1 MIDNNCGKEKVWV
14 PNPEKGWINGDLIK
28 EIPGEGWLVRD
39 ENGKEIKI
47 EKDEL
52 RMQNPVIQ
60 EGIDDMT
67 SLSHLHEAAVIH
79 NLIKRYE
86 INSIYT
92 YTGSILIAINPYTK
106 LPIYSKEMIESFCDQ
121 PVSKLAP
128 HVYSI
133 AESAYR
139 EMLNF
144 QKNQSILVSGESGA
158 GKTETTKFLLQY
170 FAAMGEKGNGV
181 NTSLISEED
190 IVEGNNIET
199 QVIKS
204 TPILEAFGNSK
215 TLRND
220 NSSRF
225 GKFIE
230 IHFDKIKGTIVGA
243 KLETYLLEK
252 SRIVKP
258 PENERGYHIFYQLI
272 KGFNNSC
279 CLNIIN
285 NNNNKD
291 EDSSSSNNNIDDLK
305 SLLKCKASDFNYLI
319 SSGCDSID
327 GVDDSQ
333 VFIKT
338 ENALKVMG
346 LSNDELIGIYKIL
359 LSILH
364 IGNIEFEKGKEED
377 SSIIKFGDSSFGE
390 SFSDGDGYNPL
401 ELSCKLLGC
410 SVDSLKS
417 TFCSR
422 KMKAGNESYTINH
435 TVEQASQARDSLS
448 MFLYS
453 RLFDWLVVRINQS
466 IDKIGTEKKD
476 NSFLFIGILDIY
488 GFESFESNS
497 YEQFT
502 INYANEK
509 LQNQFNHQI
518 FKLEQLEYEKE
529 KIDWSYIEFSD
540 NQDCIDLIEKKPLG
554 ILSILDEESQFP
566 KSTPS
571 TLCTKLYNNHSKSK
585 NFEKPRFSQTHF
597 IIDHYAGKVEYDTN
611 LFLEKN
617 KDFIISEQVSALE
630 SSNWK
635 FLTNLFQILS
645 KKMNGGGGSGTS
657 GGGSGAGGNKSSS
670 ASKST
675 FKFTSVSSQ
684 FKESLNSLMT
694 TINSTN
700 PHYIRCIK
708 PNTEKRANL
717 FDNVMVLHQLRCSGV
732 IEQLRIS
739 RSGYPSRL
747 VYDNFIKRYK
757 LIVAKD
763 FKNDDDSNESKEWN
777 SILKETDLNS
787 SNGGST
793 TNNQIELKRKGA
805 ELMINKLSID
815 ISSVQFGLTK
825 LFFKSGIIANLE
837 LLRSQTMINSATF
850 IQKIWRGYTDRKAY
864 TSTKQSSI
872 YFQSLIRSYLQQLEY
887 NSMVEENSAI
897 HLQSLIRTNE
907 LEKQFN
913 QLLSTTIHFQSLLRR
928 LEDSKEFNTLMDR
941 IKKIVKIQSLWR
953 SNLAKKQLK
962 LLKAEAKSLTNVV
975 AEKNKLASKLGD
987 IQSKLDMESQLAQ
1000 KIKNENEQLSSQF
1013 SNIQIEKEKL
1023 QKDFGNINLE
1033 KEELL
1038 LKYSALESE
1047 YDQYKQ
1053 QNELI
1058 ISKLKQHI
1066 NDLEE
1071 KQHQQQQHSY
1081 KNNEI
1086 VGNTSFEG
1094 STTTNNGVTSPP
1106 KSSPSSPIRNS
1117 INSNSDTTIS
1127 GGSDDGSIDNTDSLI
1142 LSPKQHKGEDRKRS
1156 HEISSISPPRS
1167 RETIGYGDDDNNY
1180 VDVIPRQQFNEL
1192 EKEYKELKQM
1202 DETHKQYIE
1211 SLKLQITQLE
1221 EKVKKSSS
1229 HPRSLLP
1236 GIPSNINDSPKVV
1249 YTKSSITNDNS
1260 SSHHQQQQQQH
1271 NISPSNSIT
1280 STTSP
1285 INMMDSNIKSLSY
1298 KDFTNSQEI
1307 DAQQQL
1313 HQYHLNNGTA
1323 TATSTNG
1330 SGNPLSQSSPT
1341 GSDKH
1346 IQQST
1351 ISDLVS
1357 ALNFNNCQL
1366 ESGKYLVDLIIKNHD
1381 SIVSK
1386 YVPSEMGGIPE
1397 PVFILSRCFLK
1408 NIYDVDATV
1417 IGTPNSTNSGGG
1429 GGGSGTGVLD
1439 PIETNAN
1446 ILIYFCDKV
1455 EEVIYRDPKSN
1466 CSALC
1471 YWFSNFYTL
1480 FNIME
1485 TYNQD
1490 TKDQLSLNDQDK
1502 ALIEKLKITLQT
1514 MIVKAHKNVV
1524 KNITDYIQPILHKS
1538 LNDTTS
1544 EIDFMDPITNYLN
1557 QIQISLSLENCYINN
1572 NLCKLLFEQLFSFI
1586 NAMIF
1591 NEILLRKDLCCLR
1604 SSIPIKMNI
1613 SELEHWVKLHHGK
1626 EWSLSVCDKLRLL
1639 KEVVYILMIDKTQLQ
1654 NDELRDEICPTLSIA
1669 QLKQLLTMYSPD
1681 VDSFEDPIPLEILT
1695 SLMDSPKY
1703 NPDENILL
1711 DLSKIFTLKFIN
1723 SNQTLS
1729 SSTSSEND
1737 LMATINLNALESVQ
1751 YACDDLVSNIV
1762 KKNIEIVSLNNQ
1774 KSIKK

>member
-1 MIDNNCGKEKVWV
+1 M
-14 PNPEKGWINGDLIK
+14 
-28 EIPGEGWLVRD
+28 
-39 ENGKEIKI
+39 
-47 EKDEL
+47 
-52 RMQNPVIQ
+52 
-60 EGIDDMT
+60 
-67 SLSHLHEAAVIH
+67 
-79 NLIKRYE
+79 
-86 INSIYT
+86 
-92 YTGSILIAINPYTK
+92 
-106 LPIYSKEMIESFCDQ
+106 F
-121 PVSKLAP
+121 
-128 HVYSI
+128 
-133 AESAYR
+133 
-139 EMLNF
+139 
-144 QKNQSILVSGESGA
+144 
-158 GKTETTKFLLQY
+158 
-170 FAAMGEKGNGV
+170 
-181 NTSLISEED
+181 LIS
-190 IVEGNNIET
+190 II
-199 QVIKS
+199 I
-204 TPILEAFGNSK
+204 
-215 TLRND
+215 
-220 NSSRF
+220 
-225 GKFIE
+225 
-230 IHFDKIKGTIVGA
+230 
-243 KLETYLLEK
+243 
-252 SRIVKP
+252 
-258 PENERGYHIFYQLI
+258 IFYI
-272 KGFNNSC
+272 IIFIVF
-279 CLNIIN
+279 NII
-285 NNNNKD
+285 
-291 EDSSSSNNNIDDLK
+291 L
-305 SLLKCKASDFNYLI
+305 
-319 SSGCDSID
+319 
-327 GVDDSQ
+327 
-333 VFIKT
+333 
-338 ENALKVMG
+338 
-346 LSNDELIGIYKIL
+346 
-359 LSILH
+359 
-364 IGNIEFEKGKEED
+364 
-377 SSIIKFGDSSFGE
+377 
-390 SFSDGDGYNPL
+390 
-401 ELSCKLLGC
+401 
-410 SVDSLKS
+410 
-417 TFCSR
+417 
-422 KMKAGNESYTINH
+422 
-435 TVEQASQARDSLS
+435 
-448 MFLYS
+448 
-453 RLFDWLVVRINQS
+453 
-466 IDKIGTEKKD
+466 
-476 NSFLFIGILDIY
+476 
-488 GFESFESNS
+488 
-497 YEQFT
+497 
-502 INYANEK
+502 
-509 LQNQFNHQI
+509 
-518 FKLEQLEYEKE
+518 
-529 KIDWSYIEFSD
+529 
-540 NQDCIDLIEKKPLG
+540 
-554 ILSILDEESQFP
+554 
-566 KSTPS
+566 
-571 TLCTKLYNNHSKSK
+571 
-585 NFEKPRFSQTHF
+585 
-597 IIDHYAGKVEYDTN
+597 KVEYDTN

-645 KKMNGGGGSGTS
+645 KKMNGGGGTS
-657 GGGSGAGGNKSSS
+657 GGGGAGGNKASSS
-670 ASKST
+670 AAGKST

-787 SNGGST
+787 SNGG

-864 TSTKQSSI
+864 TSTKHSSI

-1047 YDQYKQ
+1047 YHQYKQ
-1053 QNELI
+1053 LNELI

-1071 KQHQQQQHSY
+1071 KQHQHSY
-1081 KNNEI
+1081 KNNEV

-1106 KSSPSSPIRNS
+1106 KSSPASPIRNS

-1127 GGSDDGSIDNTDSLI
+1127 GSSDDSIDNTDSLI
-1142 LSPKQHKGEDRKRS
+1142 LSPKQHKGEDRKRN

-1167 RETIGYGDDDNNY
+1167 RETIGHDDDDNN
-1180 VDVIPRQQFNEL
+1180 VDVIPRRQFNEL

-1313 HQYHLNNGTA
+1313 HQYHLNNGTNP
-1323 TATSTNG
+1323 ATSTTNG

-1397 PVFILSRCFLK
+1397 PAFILSRCFLK

-1429 GGGSGTGVLD
+1429 SGTGVLD
-1439 PIETNAN
+1439 PIETNVN

-1485 TYNQD
+1485 TYNQN

-1544 EIDFMDPITNYLN
+1544 EIDFMDPITNYL
-1557 QIQISLSLENCYINN
+1557 
-1572 NLCKLLFEQLFSFI
+1572 
-1586 NAMIF
+1586 
-1591 NEILLRKDLCCLR
+1591 
-1604 SSIPIKMNI
+1604 
-1613 SELEHWVKLHHGK
+1613 
-1626 EWSLSVCDKLRLL
+1626 
-1639 KEVVYILMIDKTQLQ
+1639 
-1654 NDELRDEICPTLSIA
+1654 
-1669 QLKQLLTMYSPD
+1669 
-1681 VDSFEDPIPLEILT
+1681 
-1695 SLMDSPKY
+1695 
-1703 NPDENILL
+1703 
-1711 DLSKIFTLKFIN
+1711 
-1723 SNQTLS
+1723 
-1729 SSTSSEND
+1729 
-1737 LMATINLNALESVQ
+1737 
-1751 YACDDLVSNIV
+1751 
-1762 KKNIEIVSLNNQ
+1762 
-1774 KSIKK
+1774 

>member
-14 PNPEKGWINGDLIK
+14 PNPDKGWISGDLIK
-28 EIPGEGWLVRD
+28 EISGEGWLVRD
-39 ENGKEIKI
+39 ENGKEIQI

-106 LPIYSKEMIESFCDQ
+106 LPIYTKEMIESFCDQ

-230 IHFDKIKGTIVGA
+230 IHFDKLKGTIVGA
-243 KLETYLLEK
+243 KLDTYLLEK

-279 CLNIIN
+279 LIIN
-285 NNNNKD
+285 NNNSDNKKD
-291 EDSSSSNNNIDDLK
+291 EEENQSKNNEKDNNDNNDNDNDNDNNNIEDLK
-305 SLLKCKASDFNYLI
+305 SLLKCEASDFNYLI
-319 SSGCDSID
+319 SSGCHIIE

-364 IGNIEFEKGKEED
+364 IGNIEFENGKEED
-377 SSIIKFGDSSFGE
+377 SSVIKDSSSLGK
-390 SFSDGDGYNPL
+390 SFGDGYNPL
-401 ELSCKLLGC
+401 ILSCKLLGC
-410 SVDSLKS
+410 SIDTLKS

-435 TVEQASQARDSLS
+435 TVEQASQARDSLA

-466 IDKIGTEKKD
+466 IDKIGNEKKE

-571 TLCTKLYNNHSKSK
+571 TLCTKLYSNHSKSK

-597 IIDHYAGKVEYDTN
+597 IIDHYAGKVDYDTN

-630 SSNWK
+630 SSNWN
-635 FLTNLFQILS
+635 FLTNLLQTLS
-645 KKMNGGGGSGTS
+645 KKMSSGGSGNKTTA
-657 GGGSGAGGNKSSS
+657 GSG
-670 ASKST
+670 KST

-684 FKESLNSLMT
+684 FKESLNLLMT

-717 FDNVMVLHQLRCSGV
+717 FDNIMVLHQLRCSGV

-763 FKNDDDSNESKEWN
+763 FKNDGSNESKEWN

-787 SNGGST
+787 SNGN
-793 TNNQIELKRKGA
+793 NNQIELKRKGA

-815 ISSVQFGLTK
+815 INSVQFGLSK

-850 IQKIWRGYTDRKAY
+850 IQKVWRGYADRKIY

-907 LEKQFN
+907 MEKQFN

-953 SNLAKKQLK
+953 SNLARKQLK
-962 LLKAEAKSLTNVV
+962 LLKIEAKSLTNVV

-987 IQSKLDMESQLAQ
+987 IQSKLDMESQLTK
-1000 KIKNENEQLSSQF
+1000 KIKSENEQLSSQF

-1023 QKDFGNINLE
+1023 QKDFGNIHLE
-1033 KEELL
+1033 KEELI

-1071 KQHQQQQHSY
+1071 KQHLY

-1086 VGNTSFEG
+1086 VGNASFEG

-1106 KSSPSSPIRNS
+1106 KSSTTSPIKNLAN
-1117 INSNSDTTIS
+1117 INTTSTS
-1127 GGSDDGSIDNTDSLI
+1127 GSSDDISSSGSSSDNNDNLI
-1142 LSPKQHKGEDRKRS
+1142 LSPKQHKGENRKRN
-1156 HEISSISPPRS
+1156 HELSSISSPPRS
-1167 RETIGYGDDDNNY
+1167 RENIGYEN
-1180 VDVIPRQQFNEL
+1180 VDVIPRQQYNEL

-1211 SLKLQITQLE
+1211 SLKQQITQLE
-1221 EKVKKSSS
+1221 EKVKKSSN

-1249 YTKSSITNDNS
+1249 YTKSSITNNS
-1260 SSHHQQQQQQH
+1260 ISGTVHQQH
-1271 NISPSNSIT
+1271 NISPTNST
-1280 STTSP
+1280 TSLNSTTSP

-1313 HQYHLNNGTA
+1313 HQYHLNNGTGG
-1323 TATSTNG
+1323 T
-1330 SGNPLSQSSPT
+1330 NPLSQSSPT

-1346 IQQST
+1346 IQQQST

-1397 PVFILSRCFLK
+1397 PAFILSRCFLK
-1408 NIYDVDATV
+1408 NIYDIDATI
-1417 IGTPNSTNSGGG
+1417 IGTPNSTNSGG
-1429 GGGSGTGVLD
+1429 SDHHIPD
-1439 PIETNAN
+1439 PIETNVN

-1471 YWFSNFYTL
+1471 YWFSNFYAL

-1485 TYNQD
+1485 TYHQD
-1490 TKDQLSLNDQDK
+1490 TKDQLSLNDQEK

-1557 QIQISLSLENCYINN
+1557 QIQISLSLENCFINN

-1626 EWSLSVCDKLRLL
+1626 EWSTSVCDKLKLL

-1681 VDSFEDPIPLEILT
+1681 VDSFEEPIPLEILT

-1751 YACDDLVSNIV
+1751 YACDDLVSNVV